1 VALSNAN
8 YRMGI
13 LYSLCTA
20 VLLATQEPFSALAAK
35 HLSSPY
41 FICLTQT
48 ALLLSVPMLTLSAPS
63 RRDFIALLSNWKNMR
78 KLAVLF
84 LIGLCGLVLYNVGL
98 SNAHPIIIAAILN
111 LSPFW
116 AAIVAKVVTRTP
128 IPVSPPIFYGCF
140 LVAVVGAMII
150 SWNQIG
156 SSTSVLSDLI
166 KSMAHSSWMFA
177 IPIPIFYA
185 LSGTLVGKWF
195 RDLDES
201 ATIAANFIFS
211 ASILIPITLIIG
223 YMHPALSA
231 GGQKESA
238 ALLLLIG
245 TLAAGRVLYQVAL
258 TTMNNDNGFVTM
270 FFLLVPGLSSLVS
283 LPLSRWI
290 ADLRFVA
297 GPMFFVGLAV
307 IAGSLL
313 IFSMKSL
320 GRAISPTTVE
330 PQRTVIA
337 VSARQHPRVSE

>member
-1 VALSNAN
+1 VASSNTN

-20 VLLATQEPFSALAAK
+20 LLLATQEPFSALAAK
-35 HLSSPY
+35 RLSFPY
-41 FICLTQT
+41 FICITQT
-48 ALLLSVPMLTLSAPS
+48 ALLLSVPMLTLPAAS
-63 RRDFIALLSNWKNMR
+63 RRDFIALLSNWRNLR
-78 KLAVLF
+78 RLATLF
-84 LIGLCGLVLYNVGL
+84 LIGLSGLVLYNIGL

-116 AAIVAKVVTRTP
+116 AALIAKAVTRTS
-128 IPVSPPIFYGCF
+128 IPVSPPIFYSCF

-150 SWNQIG
+150 AWSQLD
-156 SSTSVLSDLI
+156 SSTSTLSDLG
-166 KSMAHSSWMFA
+166 KSMFHSSWMFA

-211 ASILIPITLIIG
+211 AAILIPTTLIIG
-223 YMHPALSA
+223 YMHPALST

-238 ALLLLIG
+238 VLLLLIG
-245 TLAAGRVLYQVAL
+245 TLAAAAAGRVFYQVAL
-258 TTMNNDNGFVTM
+258 TTTNNDNGFVTM

-283 LPLSRWI
+283 LPLSWWI
-290 ADLRFVA
+290 SDLRFVA

-313 IFSMKSL
+313 IFSMKSW
-320 GRAISPTTVE
+320 GRVISPTAAE
-330 PQRTVIA
+330 PRRKVIA
-337 VSARQHPRVSE
+337 VSAPSAS